1 MILRGVS
8 DTQIGVPYTPDV
20 KVRPEHCA
28 EAPEAKSP
36 ISKMRNDRR
45 IIHYSRNGSLRG
57 IEPRRKWIRI

>member
-1 MILRGVS
+1 MSG
-8 DTQIGVPYTPDV
+8 TQIGAPYTPV
-20 KVRPEHCA
+20 VRERPEHCA

-57 IEPRRKWIRI
+57 MEPRRKYIRI